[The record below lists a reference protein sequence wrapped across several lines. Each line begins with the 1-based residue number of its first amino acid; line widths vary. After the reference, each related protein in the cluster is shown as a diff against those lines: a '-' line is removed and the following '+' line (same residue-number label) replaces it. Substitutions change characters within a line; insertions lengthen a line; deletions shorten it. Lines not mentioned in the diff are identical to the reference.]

1 MGTKLHAFFERAVTR
16 WPDAVAV
23 DVPPGRGRPHRRRV
37 TYAELDRLA
46 EHVASALQPYV
57 RGECI
62 VAIVLP
68 RDGEALY
75 AAQLGVL
82 KVGAAHTC
90 IDPAYPDERIAALLA
105 DCGAVAVLT
114 DTAGRERVHAP
125 GVAPVIDLGTL
136 SETHVRP
143 ALERSPPAWLAPS
156 SLAYVIYTSGTTGMP
171 KGTLIEHRSIANLV
185 ASDLV
190 EFGLGPGDR
199 VAQNSSA
206 VYDSSVE
213 ETWLALAS
221 GATLV
226 VMDDDAVRLGP
237 DLPGWLR
244 REKITV
250 FCPTPTML
258 RAAGCRDPGAELPAL
273 RLVYVGGEAMP
284 RDLADRWAR
293 GRRLENG
300 YGPTECAVTALRTR
314 LAPGTEVSIGVP
326 IPGNAAW
333 VLDEQLNDVPD
344 GEIGE
349 LCIGGAGIARGYHD
363 RPELTAERFPLHP
376 RLGRIYRT
384 GDRAHRGADGAFHY
398 HGRLDSQ
405 VKLRG
410 QRVELE
416 EVESQ
421 LARCDGVREAA
432 CAVQGGDSVPALL
445 AWIVPDRHDAPPHE
459 ETLRDALRRVLPA
472 HMVPVRIG
480 ITAALPRT
488 AGGKL
493 DRRALVSRAGQDTGA
508 ATTMVPP
515 RGATEERIAAR
526 IAEALGNGR
535 PVSVTDDFFMDLGG
549 DSLSAAVAISLLR
562 DDPATAFLTVR
573 DVYEQRTVE
582 RLAATVA
589 RHEGY
594 ATSGGSDD
602 SGAPEPPPRSSTQ
615 DVSIPRRAVLFQGA
629 WLLKDLVGASLL
641 SYVAI
646 FHAAPALAAR
656 LGATASV
663 LLLPP
668 LALLGL
674 VLWAALATAMAV
686 QVKRRLIGRYR
697 PMRVPVWGAFYLRH
711 WVVQRSV
718 GLIPWW
724 LLQGTEYQAIVL
736 RALGARIGERV
747 HIHRGVELEVGGWD
761 LLEIGDDVTL
771 AQNAAVRLVELESR
785 EMIVGPVT
793 IGTGSTLDVQSGVHV
808 HSVVEPGGYLCAH
821 SSLPRG
827 GRIPRGERW
836 DGIPARP
843 SGMSPAAPAVQ
854 ARALSPL
861 AMGNVLLLA
870 RLALVMLVA
879 LPAELLAL
887 GFWRLYGEEVARTG
901 SAALVDLRMLL
912 GASLIAAAAIVST
925 LAMEALACRAMGR
938 VREGVVGRWSTGYVR
953 IWLKPGLVDSAQ
965 RWLYGTLVWP
975 WWLRLAGAR
984 VGPGCEISSLIDA
997 LPETLEFGAGTF
1009 CADGIYAGGAQVHRG
1024 TVMVKGTA
1032 LGAGCFVGNG
1042 ALLPAGCRLPE
1053 RTLLGINTV
1062 APVERL
1068 RPGAAWFGHP
1078 PFELPRR
1085 QVIRAAAG
1093 LTEHPSAVRYATRV
1107 TWELLRFSLVLVP
1120 TLAVLLYFE
1129 VIQRAESSLGWP
1141 WLFVVVPLVTAGTAL
1156 MPVAAA
1162 IASKWVLLGR
1172 VRPGVHPLWSC
1183 WNGRWDFFCV
1193 VWNVYV
1199 GDISGTLRGTP
1210 LLAALLR
1217 TVGVRVGRGVVIG
1230 GAFAEDLPDPDMLTI
1245 EDGATVEGGFQ
1256 AHTFEDR
1263 VLKNGPVVVRAGAT
1277 IAHDAMLLYGAD
1289 IGAGARV
1296 APHSVVMKN
1305 EHLLP
1310 DTAYE
1315 GFPIHDTPPAGRS

>member
-1 MGTKLHAFFERAVTR
+1 MRTLHSFFECAVCR

-23 DVPPGRGRPHRRRV
+23 DVPPGRGRPHRLRV
-37 TYAELDRLA
+37 TYAELDRRA
-46 EHVASALQPYV
+46 ECVASALQPYV
-57 RGECI
+57 CGECI

-68 RDGEALY
+68 RDGDALY

-82 KVGAAHTC
+82 KAGAAHTC

-105 DCGAVAVLT
+105 DCAAVAVLT
-114 DTAGRERVHAP
+114 DSVGRHRVHAS
-125 GVAPVIDLGTL
+125 GDAPVMDVEALPASHGGAARERRQPVWLG
-136 SETHVRP
+136 
-143 ALERSPPAWLAPS
+143 PS

-185 ASDLV
+185 ASDLD

-206 VYDSSVE
+206 VSDSSVE
-213 ETWLALAS
+213 ETWPALAS

-237 DLPGWLR
+237 DLPAWLR
-244 REKITV
+244 REGITV

-258 RAAGCRDPGAELPAL
+258 RAAGCRDPAAELPGL
-273 RLVYVGGEAMP
+273 RLVYAGGEAMP
-284 RDLADRWAR
+284 RDLADRWGS

-314 LAPGTEVSIGVP
+314 LEPGADVSIGVP
-326 IPGNAAW
+326 IPGNSAW
-333 VLDEQLNDVPD
+333 VLDDRLDTVPD

-349 LCIGGAGIARGYHD
+349 LCIGGAGLARGYHR

-398 HGRLDSQ
+398 HGRLDAQ

-416 EVESQ
+416 EIEAQ
-421 LARCDGVREAA
+421 LVRCAGVREAA
-432 CAVQGGDSVPALL
+432 CVVHGMDSVPALI
-445 AWIVPDRHDAPPHE
+445 AWIVPDRYDAPPQE
-459 ETLRDALRRVLPA
+459 DTLREALRRVLPA

-480 ITAALPRT
+480 VTAALPAT

-493 DRRALVSRAGQDTGA
+493 DRRALAWLAPHDTGVA
-508 ATTMVPP
+508 GPVVLP
-515 RGATEERIAAR
+515 RSTTEERIAAR
-526 IAEALGNGR
+526 FAEAVGNGR
-535 PVSVTDDFFMDLGG
+535 PVSATDDFFMDLGG

-562 DDPATAFLTVR
+562 DDPATAVLTVR

-589 RHEGY
+589 THEGH
-594 ATSGGSDD
+594 AASGVSDGERTST
-602 SGAPEPPPRSSTQ
+602 PPPRTPEQ
-615 DVSIPRRAVLFQGA
+615 DVSIPRPAVLFQVA
-629 WLLKDLVGASLL
+629 WLLKDLVAASLV
-641 SYVAI
+641 SYVVL
-646 FHAAPALAAR
+646 FHASPALAAR
-656 LGATASV
+656 LGASASV

-674 VLWAALATAMAV
+674 VLWAAFATAVAV
-686 QVKRRLIGRYR
+686 QAKRRLIGRYE
-697 PMRVPVWGAFYLRH
+697 PMRAPVWGSFYLRH
-711 WVVQRSV
+711 WVVQRTA

-724 LLQGTEYQAIVL
+724 LLQGTEYQVMVL

-747 HIHRGVELEVGGWD
+747 HIHRGVELDVGGWD

-793 IGTGSTLDVQSGVHV
+793 IGAGSTLGVQSGVRTHC
-808 HSVVEPGGYLCAH
+808 VVEPGGYLCAH

-827 GRIPRGERW
+827 GRLPRGERW
-836 DGIPARP
+836 DGIPARRA
-843 SGMSPAAPAVQ
+843 GIAPAASAVQ
-854 ARALSPL
+854 GRALSPL
-861 AMGNVLLLA
+861 AMANVVLLA
-870 RLALVMLVA
+870 RLALAMFVA

-887 GFWRLYGEEVARTG
+887 GAWHLYGEEAARAGAEALVGLRTVFG
-901 SAALVDLRMLL
+901 ASVIAAL
-912 GASLIAAAAIVST
+912 AIVST
-925 LAMEALACRAMGR
+925 LAMEALACRVMGR
-938 VREGVVGRWSTGYVR
+938 VREGVVGRWSPDYLR

-965 RWLYGTLVWP
+965 RWLYGTLLWP

-997 LPETLEFGAGTF
+997 LPETLDFGAGTF

-1024 TVMVKGTA
+1024 TVTVKGIA
-1032 LGAGCFVGNG
+1032 LGPGCFVGNG
-1042 ALLPAGCRLPE
+1042 ALIPAGCRLPE

-1085 QVIRAAAG
+1085 QVIRAAEG
-1093 LTEHPSAVRYATRV
+1093 LADHPSAVRYATRV
-1107 TWELLRFSLVLVP
+1107 TWELLRFALVSVP
-1120 TLAVLLYFE
+1120 ALALLLYVAAIE
-1129 VIQRAESSLGWP
+1129 RAEAALSWP
-1141 WLFVVVPLVTAGTAL
+1141 WLLAVVPLVTAGAAL
-1156 MPVAAA
+1156 MPVVAAVA
-1162 IASKWVLLGR
+1162 TKWLLLGR

-1199 GDISGTLRGTP
+1199 GEFSEALRGTP
-1210 LLAALLR
+1210 LLAVLLR
-1217 TVGVRVGRGVVIG
+1217 AAGVRVGRGVVLD
-1230 GAFAEDLPDPDMLTI
+1230 GAFAADLPDPDMMTI
-1245 EDGATVEGGFQ
+1245 EEGATVEGGFQ

-1277 IAHDAMLLYGAD
+1277 VAHGAVLLYGAD
-1289 IGAGARV
+1289 VGAGARV
-1296 APHSVVMKN
+1296 APHSVVMKH

-1310 DTAYE
+1310 DTSYE
-1315 GFPIHDTPPAGRS
+1315 GFPIHDTPPARKA

>member
-1 MGTKLHAFFERAVTR
+1 MRTLHSFFECAVRR

-23 DVPPGRGRPHRRRV
+23 DVPPGRGRPHRLRV
-37 TYAELDRLA
+37 TYAELDRRA
-46 EHVASALQPYV
+46 ECVASALQPYV
-57 RGECI
+57 SGECI
-62 VAIVLP
+62 VAIALP
-68 RDGEALY
+68 RDGDALY

-82 KVGAAHTC
+82 KAGAAHTC
-90 IDPAYPDERIAALLA
+90 IDPAYPDERIAALIA

-114 DTAGRERVHAP
+114 DSAGRQRVRAP
-125 GVAPVIDLGTL
+125 GDVPVVDVRVLSASQGGVARG
-136 SETHVRP
+136 RP
-143 ALERSPPAWLAPS
+143 QPAWLGPS
-156 SLAYVIYTSGTTGMP
+156 SLAYVIFTSGTTGMP
-171 KGTLIEHRSIANLV
+171 KGTLIEHRSIVNLV
-185 ASDLV
+185 ASDLE

-237 DLPGWLR
+237 DLPEWLR
-244 REKITV
+244 RERITV

-258 RAAGCRDPGAELPAL
+258 RAAGCRDPAGELPAL
-273 RLVYVGGEAMP
+273 RLVYAGGEAMP
-284 RDLADRWAR
+284 RDLADRWGI

-314 LAPGTEVSIGVP
+314 LEPGADVSIGVP

-333 VLDEQLNDVPD
+333 VLDDRLDDVPD

-349 LCIGGAGIARGYHD
+349 LCIGGAGLARGYHD

-398 HGRLDSQ
+398 HGRLDAQ

-416 EVESQ
+416 EIETQ
-421 LARCDGVREAA
+421 LARCVGVREAA
-432 CAVQGGDSVPALL
+432 CIVHGPDSVPALI
-445 AWIVPDRHDAPPHE
+445 AWIVPDRDDSPPQE
-459 ETLRDALRRVLPA
+459 GTLREALRRVLPA

-480 ITAALPRT
+480 IMAALPTT

-493 DRRALVSRAGQDTGA
+493 DRRALAALAALDTDVVG
-508 ATTMVPP
+508 TVVPP
-515 RGATEERIAAR
+515 RSTTEERIAAR
-526 IAEALGNGR
+526 FAEALGNAR

-562 DDPATAFLTVR
+562 DDPATAVLTVR
-573 DVYEQRTVE
+573 DVYEQRTAE

-589 RHEGY
+589 THEGP
-594 ATSGGSDD
+594 ARSGGSDD
-602 SGAPEPPPRSSTQ
+602 DGRPPQQPRSRGQ
-615 DVSIPRRAVLFQGA
+615 DVSIPLRAVLFQVA

-641 SYVAI
+641 SYVVLFQAG
-646 FHAAPALAAR
+646 PALAAR

-674 VLWAALATAMAV
+674 VLWAAFATAVAV
-686 QVKRRLIGRYR
+686 QVKRRLIGRYE
-697 PMRVPVWGAFYLRH
+697 PMRVPVWGQFYLRH

-724 LLQGTEYQAIVL
+724 LLEGTEYQVMVL

-747 HIHRGVELEVGGWD
+747 HIHRGVELDVGGWD

-771 AQNAAVRLVELESR
+771 SQNAAVRLVELESR

-793 IGTGSTLDVQSGVHV
+793 IGAASTLDVQSGVRTHCI
-808 HSVVEPGGYLCAH
+808 VERGGYLCAH
-821 SSLPRG
+821 ATLPRG

-843 SGMSPAAPAVQ
+843 AGMAPAASMVQ
-854 ARALSPL
+854 GRALSPL
-861 AMGNVLLLA
+861 AASNMLLLA
-870 RLALVMLVA
+870 RLALVMFVA

-887 GFWRLYGEEVARTG
+887 GFWHLYGEEVTRTG
-901 SAALVDLRMLL
+901 PGALVDVRTLF
-912 GASLIAAAAIVST
+912 GASVIAAMAVVST
-925 LAMEALACRAMGR
+925 FAMEALACRAIGR
-938 VREGVVGRWSTGYVR
+938 VREGVVGRWSTDYLR

-965 RWLYGTLVWP
+965 RWLYGTLLWP
-975 WWLRLAGAR
+975 SWLRLAGAR

-997 LPETLEFGAGTF
+997 LPETLDFGAGTF

-1024 TVMVKGTA
+1024 TVTVKGIT

-1042 ALLPAGCRLPE
+1042 ALIPAGCRLPE
-1053 RTLLGINTV
+1053 GTLLGINTV
-1062 APVERL
+1062 APAERL

-1085 QVIRAAAG
+1085 QVIRAADG
-1093 LTEHPSAVRYATRV
+1093 LTEHPSAMRYATRV
-1107 TWELLRFSLVLVP
+1107 TWELLRFSLVFVP
-1120 TLAVLLYFE
+1120 TLALLLYFE
-1129 VIQRAESSLGWP
+1129 VIQRAETMLWWP
-1141 WLFVVVPLVTAGTAL
+1141 WLLAVVPLVTAGVAL

-1162 IASKWVLLGR
+1162 VATKWLLLGR
-1172 VRPGVHPLWSC
+1172 VQPGVHPLWSC

-1199 GDISGTLRGTP
+1199 GEFSATLRGTP
-1210 LLAALLR
+1210 LLATL
-1217 TVGVRVGRGVVIG
+1217 VRAAGARIGRGVVLD
-1230 GAFAEDLPDPDMLTI
+1230 GAFAADLPDPDMMTI

-1277 IAHDAMLLYGAD
+1277 VAHGAMLLYGAD
-1289 IGAGARV
+1289 VGAGARV

-1310 DTAYE
+1310 DIAYE
-1315 GFPIHDTPPAGRS
+1315 GFPIHDTPPAGHS